1 MRPTLYINRYK
12 YLSCVGDHLP
22 MPPFKI
28 MKKLLLFVAILT
40 ATSAAA
46 QNSKAMKA
54 DSIVH
59 VWETVDKDGKM
70 QVLKNQSGYY
80 GKMIYGK
87 DLLEADGKTYKKDVN
102 NPDPVLRSR
111 SLKDYNLISGLVY
124 KDGKWVDGKIY
135 DYSTGNSY
143 DVNLE
148 IKDGVLHMRA
158 FKGTPMFGKTI
169 KWTLLE

>member
-1 MRPTLYINRYK
+1 
-12 YLSCVGDHLP
+12 
-22 MPPFKI
+22 
-28 MKKLLLFVAILT
+28 MKKLLFFVAILT
-40 ATSAAA
+40 ATSAVA
-46 QNSKAMKA
+46 QNGKAMKA
-54 DSIVH
+54 DSIIH

-70 QVLKNQSGYY
+70 QILKNETGYY

-102 NPDPVLRSR
+102 NPDPALRSR
-111 SLKDYNLISGLVY
+111 LLKNYVLVSGLVY

-135 DYSTGNSY
+135 DYSSGSSY